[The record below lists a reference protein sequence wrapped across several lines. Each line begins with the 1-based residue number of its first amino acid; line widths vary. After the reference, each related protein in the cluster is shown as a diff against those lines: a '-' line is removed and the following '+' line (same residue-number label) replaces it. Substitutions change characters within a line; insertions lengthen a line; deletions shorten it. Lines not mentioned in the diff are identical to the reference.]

1 MTETPHLSLKFEQL
15 EKAKQIAQ
23 NSVPKIQRVPHHLRD
38 RENFAKHYLPR
49 LVSIGPIHHGAE
61 KLQLGE
67 KYKLMWAAMYL
78 ERTKQD
84 AQTLYQK
91 IASNIEQLK
100 DLFAE
105 DVIRDFPDDE
115 KLSWSWMLFVDG
127 CSLLQILEKGELQD
141 PKEMNVKVDQLVLVW
156 QDVLLLE
163 NQLPYHVLKLLSDH
177 EDDAKLVK
185 SMNEF
190 LKCHHLSPELRSKKQ
205 DIGNSMTKDEHRA
218 LDEEGYTSVYVKNE
232 DILHGEH
239 KIEISQ
245 ESPIHLLDQLRRYV
259 LDDPHK
265 KQKNET
271 GNVKKE
277 DQNTNEDLD
286 MTTYRNIQELR
297 AAGIKLKRDKSR
309 RRLRDVSFS
318 YRWMCLC
325 AELTLPQITVDDTTT
340 PTFLNLIAYEMC
352 PDFKNNF
359 EICSFVVFMDSLID
373 HPEDVKELRAA
384 KVLHNALGSDED
396 VAKLF
401 NTISADLV
409 PDMESYLHVRRQIEK
424 HYRSK
429 YRTWIALGYHTYFSN
444 PWAVIAFHA
453 ALVVLVLT
461 FIQTWFT
468 IHPIG

>member
-205 DIGNSMTKDEHRA
+205 DIGNSMTKDEHRYA
-218 LDEEGYTSVYVKNE
+218 
-232 DILHGEH
+232 
-239 KIEISQ
+239 
-245 ESPIHLLDQLRRYV
+245 
-259 LDDPHK
+259 
-265 KQKNET
+265 
-271 GNVKKE
+271 
-277 DQNTNEDLD
+277 
-286 MTTYRNIQELR
+286 
-297 AAGIKLKRDKSR
+297 
-309 RRLRDVSFS
+309 
-318 YRWMCLC
+318 
-325 AELTLPQITVDDTTT
+325 
-340 PTFLNLIAYEMC
+340 
-352 PDFKNNF
+352 
-359 EICSFVVFMDSLID
+359 
-373 HPEDVKELRAA
+373 
-384 KVLHNALGSDED
+384 
-396 VAKLF
+396 
-401 NTISADLV
+401 
-409 PDMESYLHVRRQIEK
+409 
-424 HYRSK
+424 
-429 YRTWIALGYHTYFSN
+429 
-444 PWAVIAFHA
+444 
-453 ALVVLVLT
+453 
-461 FIQTWFT
+461 
-468 IHPIG
+468 